1 MTPKARKGGE
11 HVEKSRRNGKIHRGR
26 KRSMRKRVVHGKE
39 KERCEKGRKKT
50 ERAVHEEGKE
60 QLTKDGGAT
69 RKDRIVHQP
78 SCKGWTDVLEGKRR

>member
-1 MTPKARKGGE
+1 ME
-11 HVEKSRRNGKIHRGR
+11 
-26 KRSMRKRVVHGKE
+26 KE

-78 SCKGWTDVLEGKRR
+78 SCKGWTDILEGKRR

>member
-1 MTPKARKGGE
+1 
-11 HVEKSRRNGKIHRGR
+11 
-26 KRSMRKRVVHGKE
+26 MRKRVFHGKE
-39 KERCEKGRKKT
+39 KEHCEEGREKNSQRRK

-78 SCKGWTDVLEGKRR
+78 SCKGWTDILEGKRR